1 MSTKKITTEMI
12 LDAAPVTDRSRVGE
26 CVKYLNEWA
35 ERFDVT
41 SDLRMAHLL
50 GQLWHESG
58 CLRHVEENLNY
69 SAQGLM
75 KTWPGRFR
83 TVTEAQRYARKP
95 QAIAN
100 RVYANRMGNGPES
113 SGDGWRF
120 RGRGLIQL
128 TGRENYQAYADSEH
142 CKGDLMKHPEWLAQ
156 FPGAVKSA
164 MWFWQEH
171 GLNELA
177 DRDDVR
183 AVTRRINGGLNGLSE
198 REYITMR
205 MKRMLGV

>member
-1 MSTKKITTEMI
+1 MATKKITTEMI
-12 LDAAPVTDRSRVGE
+12 LEAAPVTDRRRVGK

-35 ERFDVT
+35 EQFGVT

-69 SAQGLM
+69 SIQGLM

-83 TVTEAQRYARKP
+83 SVWEAQLYAHKP

-100 RVYANRMGNGPES
+100 RAYAGRMGNGPEA

-128 TGRENYQAYADSEH
+128 TGRENYQAYADSEY
-142 CKGDLMKHPEWLAQ
+142 CKGDLMSHPEWLSQ

-164 MWFWQEH
+164 MWFWQTR

-177 DRDDVR
+177 DRDDVK
-183 AVTRRINGGLNGLSE
+183 AVTRRINGGLNGLE
-198 REYITMR
+198 QREYITMR
-205 MKRMLGV
+205 MKQMLGI